1 LDNDCEVLRDSEVE
15 RLPDCDKYELLSES
29 RCDSEEEIERDTES
43 LLELISDEET
53 TSLVETERES
63 DVLTEIDVD
72 KLFEFELLLELRT
85 EFESEVLVEVLFESL
100 KDNDLDWLLET
111 EPEADKEFEREE
123 LLARDSDSL
132 ITSSTGSSVSL
143 NTVV

>member
-1 LDNDCEVLRDSEVE
+1 M
-15 RLPDCDKYELLSES
+15 
-29 RCDSEEEIERDTES
+29 
-43 LLELISDEET
+43 ELISDEEA
-53 TSLVETERES
+53 TSLVEIERES

-111 EPEADKEFEREE
+111 ESEADKEVEREV
-123 LLARDSDSL
+123 LATIDSDSL
-132 ITSSTGSSVSL
+132 ITSSTGSTVSL
-143 NTVV
+143 NAVV